1 MIKTDPDFLNLDP
14 DTLDAIQILANLPKS
29 KVNLLRAQN
38 NKGGV
43 NLPTFIEE
51 VYGEEMKAAQEAS
64 DKKLKATEEAANK
77 KIKAAEEA
85 ANKKLEASD
94 KKLKA
99 AEEAANK
106 KLEASDKKLK
116 AAEDEIERLRKALA
130 EAPKANSATPK

>member
-1 MIKTDPDFLNLDP
+1 MKIARSLGDKKAMMKMIKTDPDFLNLDP

-99 AEEAANK
+99 AE
-106 KLEASDKKLK
+106 
-116 AAEDEIERLRKALA
+116 DEIERLRKALA